1 MSYQDFLDRLDG
13 KVKDP
18 TLTVEEFLKLNHCTV
33 DRVELAELN
42 KVAYTV
48 RMGDKFYTFE
58 ISYHDFLASKD
69 FDGIFIA
76 YIQHAVNVL
85 HRMNNEKEK
94 ENTMSDILKD
104 LPQYHFDRDEFCKVF
119 HEIFTSDQIYDIEA
133 ECQGCQDHF
142 GDFSL
147 FYDDD
152 EFYILHRP
160 SGIMINWYKH
170 LGRTNTCN
178 RPDFTLDDLR
188 VFLETLKEEL

>member
-58 ISYHDFLASKD
+58 ISYHDVPTSKD
-69 FDGIFIA
+69 FVEIYIT

-94 ENTMSDILKD
+94 DNESN
-104 LPQYHFDRDEFCKVF
+104 C
-119 HEIFTSDQIYDIEA
+119 
-133 ECQGCQDHF
+133 
-142 GDFSL
+142 
-147 FYDDD
+147 
-152 EFYILHRP
+152 
-160 SGIMINWYKH
+160 
-170 LGRTNTCN
+170 
-178 RPDFTLDDLR
+178 
-188 VFLETLKEEL
+188 

>member
-18 TLTVEEFLKLNHCTV
+18 TLTVEEFLRLNHCTV

-58 ISYHDFLASKD
+58 ISYHDVPTSKD
-69 FDGIFIA
+69 FVEIYST

-94 ENTMSDILKD
+94 DNESN
-104 LPQYHFDRDEFCKVF
+104 C
-119 HEIFTSDQIYDIEA
+119 
-133 ECQGCQDHF
+133 
-142 GDFSL
+142 
-147 FYDDD
+147 
-152 EFYILHRP
+152 
-160 SGIMINWYKH
+160 
-170 LGRTNTCN
+170 
-178 RPDFTLDDLR
+178 
-188 VFLETLKEEL
+188 